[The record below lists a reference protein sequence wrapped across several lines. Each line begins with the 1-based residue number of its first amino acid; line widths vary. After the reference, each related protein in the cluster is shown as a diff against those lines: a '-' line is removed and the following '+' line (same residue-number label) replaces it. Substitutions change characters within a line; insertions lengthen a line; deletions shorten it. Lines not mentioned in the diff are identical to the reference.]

1 MAKFKQIEVN
11 GQYQFQAVNA
21 AARKVAQKLGLG
33 MITASGMVLIV
44 SEAKGKVEFVR

>member
-21 AARKVAQKLGLG
+21 AARKVAAKLGLG
-33 MITASGMVLIV
+33 MITASGMILVTK
-44 SEAKGKVEFVR
+44 ETKGKVEFVK